1 MSSVG
6 DKNIAK
12 MQTTYVHQ
20 QEIAEIASARKRKLL
35 FRRLSLFLVFAALMS
50 YLMITSFISQSS
62 TLDKKVAQKK
72 QLEQQMTQLKKQ
84 QEILKEDIVKL
95 NDDDYLAKLA
105 RKEYFF
111 SENGEII
118 FNIPEE
124 NKGKNNQELVLL
136 TLIFPILYN
145 IK

>member
-1 MSSVG
+1 M
-6 DKNIAK
+6 
-12 MQTTYVHQ
+12 
-20 QEIAEIASARKRKLL
+20 
-35 FRRLSLFLVFAALMS
+35 FLVFATVMS
-50 YLMITSFISQSS
+50 YLMITSFVSQSHI
-62 TLDKKVAQKK
+62 LDKKVAQKR
-72 QLEQQMTQLKKQ
+72 QLEQELTALKKQ

-124 NKGKNNQELVLL
+124 NEGKKDQ
-136 TLIFPILYN
+136 
-145 IK
+145 

>member
-1 MSSVG
+1 MSSVKE
-6 DKNIAK
+6 KNIAK
-12 MQTTYVHQ
+12 IQTTYVHQ

-35 FRRLSLFLVFAALMS
+35 FRRLSLFSVFAVIMS
-50 YLMITSFISQSS
+50 YLMITSFVSQSS

-72 QLEQQMTQLKKQ
+72 QLEQELIQLKKQ

-124 NKGKNNQELVLL
+124 KEGKNNQ
-136 TLIFPILYN
+136 
-145 IK
+145 

>member
-1 MSSVG
+1 MSSVR
-6 DKNIAK
+6 DKNITK
-12 MQTTYVHQ
+12 IETTFVHQ

-35 FRRLSLFLVFAALMS
+35 FRRLSLFIVFAVVMS
-50 YLMITSFISQSS
+50 YLMITSFISQSE
-62 TLDKKVAQKK
+62 TLDKKVAQKR
-72 QLEQQMTQLKKQ
+72 QLDNELSQLKKQ

-95 NDDDYLAKLA
+95 NDDEYLAKLA

-124 NKGKNNQELVLL
+124 TKGKNNQ
-136 TLIFPILYN
+136 
-145 IK
+145 

>member
-1 MSSVG
+1 VEKTKKIRGEGKMSSVG

-12 MQTTYVHQ
+12 IQTTYVHQ

-124 NKGKNNQELVLL
+124 SKGKNNQ
-136 TLIFPILYN
+136 
-145 IK
+145 

>member
-12 MQTTYVHQ
+12 IQTTYVHQ
-20 QEIAEIASARKRKLL
+20 QEVAEIASARKRKLL

-124 NKGKNNQELVLL
+124 NKGKNNQ
-136 TLIFPILYN
+136 
-145 IK
+145 

>member
-1 MSSVG
+1 MSSVKE
-6 DKNIAK
+6 KNIAK
-12 MQTTYVHQ
+12 IQTTYVHQ

-35 FRRLSLFLVFAALMS
+35 FRRLSLFSVFAVIMS
-50 YLMITSFISQSS
+50 YLMITSFVSQSS

-72 QLEQQMTQLKKQ
+72 QLEQELVQLKKQ

-124 NKGKNNQELVLL
+124 KEGKNNQ
-136 TLIFPILYN
+136 
-145 IK
+145 

>member
-1 MSSVG
+1 MSSVKE
-6 DKNIAK
+6 KNIAK
-12 MQTTYVHQ
+12 IQSTYVHQ

-35 FRRLSLFLVFAALMS
+35 FRRLSLFSVFAVIMS
-50 YLMITSFISQSS
+50 YLMITSFVSQSS

-72 QLEQQMTQLKKQ
+72 QLEQELVQLKKQ

-124 NKGKNNQELVLL
+124 KEGKNNQ
-136 TLIFPILYN
+136 
-145 IK
+145 

>member
-1 MSSVG
+1 VEKTKKIRGEGKMSSVG

-12 MQTTYVHQ
+12 IQTTYVQH

-84 QEILKEDIVKL
+84 QKILKEDIVKL

-124 NKGKNNQELVLL
+124 SKGKNN
-136 TLIFPILYN
+136 
-145 IK
+145 

>member
-1 MSSVG
+1 MSSVKE
-6 DKNIAK
+6 KNIAK
-12 MQTTYVHQ
+12 IETTYVHQ

-35 FRRLSLFLVFAALMS
+35 FRRLTLFSVFAVIMS
-50 YLMITSFISQSS
+50 YLMITSFVSQSS
-62 TLDKKVAQKK
+62 TLDKKVAQRK
-72 QLEQQMTQLKKQ
+72 QLEQELVQLKKQ

-124 NKGKNNQELVLL
+124 KEGKNNQ
-136 TLIFPILYN
+136 
-145 IK
+145 

>member
-12 MQTTYVHQ
+12 IQTTYVHQ

-84 QEILKEDIVKL
+84 QKILKEDIVKL

-124 NKGKNNQELVLL
+124 SKGKNNQ
-136 TLIFPILYN
+136 
-145 IK
+145 

>member
-1 MSSVG
+1 VEKTKKIRGEGKMSSVG

-12 MQTTYVHQ
+12 IQTTYVHQ

-84 QEILKEDIVKL
+84 QKILKEDIVKL

-124 NKGKNNQELVLL
+124 SKGKNN
-136 TLIFPILYN
+136 
-145 IK
+145 

>member
-1 MSSVG
+1 VEKTKKIRGEGKMSSVG

-12 MQTTYVHQ
+12 IQTTYVHQ

-84 QEILKEDIVKL
+84 QKILKEDIVKL

-124 NKGKNNQELVLL
+124 NKGKNNQ
-136 TLIFPILYN
+136 
-145 IK
+145 

>member
-1 MSSVG
+1 MSSVK

-12 MQTTYVHQ
+12 IQTTYVHQ

-35 FRRLSLFLVFAALMS
+35 FRRLSLFLVFAVIMS
-50 YLMITSFISQSS
+50 YLMITSFVSQAS

-72 QLEQQMTQLKKQ
+72 QLEQELIQLKKQ

-124 NKGKNNQELVLL
+124 KEGKNNQ
-136 TLIFPILYN
+136 
-145 IK
+145 

>member
-1 MSSVG
+1 MSSIG

-12 MQTTYVHQ
+12 IQTTYVHQ
-20 QEIAEIASARKRKLL
+20 QEIAEVASARKRKLL

-50 YLMITSFISQSS
+50 YLMITSFISQST

-72 QLEQQMTQLKKQ
+72 QLEQQMIQLKKQ

-124 NKGKNNQELVLL
+124 SKGKNNQ
-136 TLIFPILYN
+136 
-145 IK
+145 

>member
-1 MSSVG
+1 MSSVK

-12 MQTTYVHQ
+12 IQSTYVHQ

-35 FRRLSLFLVFAALMS
+35 FRRLFIFLVFATVMS
-50 YLMITSFISQSS
+50 YLMITSFVSQNY
-62 TLDKKVAQKK
+62 TLDKKVAQKR
-72 QLEQQMTQLKKQ
+72 QLEQELSDLKKQ

-124 NKGKNNQELVLL
+124 KEGKNTQ
-136 TLIFPILYN
+136 
-145 IK
+145 

>member
-6 DKNIAK
+6 EKNIAK
-12 MQTTYVHQ
+12 IETTYVHQ

-35 FRRLSLFLVFAALMS
+35 FRRLFLFLIFATVMS
-50 YLMITSFISQSS
+50 YLMITSFIAQSS
-62 TLDKKVAQKK
+62 TLDKKIAQKK
-72 QLEQQMTQLKKQ
+72 QLNQELMQLKKQ

-124 NKGKNNQELVLL
+124 KEGKKDQ
-136 TLIFPILYN
+136 
-145 IK
+145 

>member
-1 MSSVG
+1 MSSVRE
-6 DKNIAK
+6 KNIAK
-12 MQTTYVHQ
+12 IQTTYVHQ

-35 FRRLSLFLVFAALMS
+35 YRRLSMFLVFAAVMS
-50 YLMITSFISQSS
+50 YLMITSFVSQSS

-72 QLEQQMTQLKKQ
+72 QLETELSQLKKQ
-84 QEILKEDIVKL
+84 QEILKEDIIKL

-118 FNIPEE
+118 FNIPEKE
-124 NKGKNNQELVLL
+124 GKNNQ
-136 TLIFPILYN
+136 
-145 IK
+145 

>member
-1 MSSVG
+1 MSSVQE
-6 DKNIAK
+6 KNIAK
-12 MQTTYVHQ
+12 IQSTYVHQ
-20 QEIAEIASARKRKLL
+20 QEVAEIASARKKKLL
-35 FRRLSLFLVFAALMS
+35 YRRLSLFLVFAAVLS

-62 TLDKKVAQKK
+62 TLDKKIAQKR
-72 QLEQQMTQLKKQ
+72 QLEQELTQLKKQ
-84 QEILKEDIVKL
+84 QEILKEDIIKL

-124 NKGKNNQELVLL
+124 NEGKKNQ
-136 TLIFPILYN
+136 
-145 IK
+145 

>member
-1 MSSVG
+1 MSSVR

-12 MQTTYVHQ
+12 IETTYVHQ

-35 FRRLSLFLVFAALMS
+35 YRRLSMFLVFAAVMS

-72 QLEQQMTQLKKQ
+72 QLEQQLTELKKQ
-84 QEILKEDIVKL
+84 QVILKEDIVKL

-124 NKGKNNQELVLL
+124 IEGKNKQ
-136 TLIFPILYN
+136 
-145 IK
+145 

>member
-1 MSSVG
+1 MSSVN

-12 MQTTYVHQ
+12 IQTTYVHQ

-35 FRRLSLFLVFAALMS
+35 FRRLSLFLVFAAIMS
-50 YLMITSFISQSS
+50 YLMITSFVSQSS

-72 QLEQQMTQLKKQ
+72 QLEQELIQLKKQ

-95 NDDDYLAKLA
+95 NDDEYLAKLA

-124 NKGKNNQELVLL
+124 KEEKNNQ
-136 TLIFPILYN
+136 
-145 IK
+145 

>member
-124 NKGKNNQELVLL
+124 NKGKNNQ
-136 TLIFPILYN
+136 
-145 IK
+145 

>member
-1 MSSVG
+1 VKKTKKIRGEGKMSSVG

-12 MQTTYVHQ
+12 IQTTYVHQ

-84 QEILKEDIVKL
+84 QELLKEDIVKL

-124 NKGKNNQELVLL
+124 SKGKNN
-136 TLIFPILYN
+136 
-145 IK
+145 

>member
-1 MSSVG
+1 MSSVK

-12 MQTTYVHQ
+12 IQSTYVHQ

-35 FRRLSLFLVFAALMS
+35 FRRLFMFLVFATVMS
-50 YLMITSFISQSS
+50 YLMITSFVSQSY
-62 TLDKKVAQKK
+62 TLDKKVAQKR
-72 QLEQQMTQLKKQ
+72 QLEQELSDLKKQ

-124 NKGKNNQELVLL
+124 KEGKNTQ
-136 TLIFPILYN
+136 
-145 IK
+145 

>member
-1 MSSVG
+1 MSSVRE
-6 DKNIAK
+6 KNIAK
-12 MQTTYVHQ
+12 IQSTYIHQ

-35 FRRLSLFLVFAALMS
+35 FRRLSLFLMFAALMS

-62 TLDKKVAQKK
+62 ALEKKVVQKR
-72 QLEQQMTQLKKQ
+72 QLDHELSELKKQ

-124 NKGKNNQELVLL
+124 SKGKNTQ
-136 TLIFPILYN
+136 
-145 IK
+145 

>member
-1 MSSVG
+1 MSSIG

-12 MQTTYVHQ
+12 IQTTYVHQ

-72 QLEQQMTQLKKQ
+72 QLEQQMIQLKKQ

-124 NKGKNNQELVLL
+124 SKGKNNQ
-136 TLIFPILYN
+136 
-145 IK
+145 